1 MLSIMAL
8 GHFLAILKKL
18 LVCQWYKRLYLWAK
32 APEIVKN
39 EKLQCRTNQDSDV
52 TYCKR
57 RSNTVVF
64 VLGEKQWM
72 KSYASNSDWS

>member
-1 MLSIMAL
+1 M
-8 GHFLAILKKL
+8 
-18 LVCQWYKRLYLWAK
+18 CQWYKRMYLWAK
-32 APEIVKN
+32 AREIVKN

-57 RSNTVVF
+57 RVTAVF

-72 KSYASNSDWS
+72 KSYARNSDWS